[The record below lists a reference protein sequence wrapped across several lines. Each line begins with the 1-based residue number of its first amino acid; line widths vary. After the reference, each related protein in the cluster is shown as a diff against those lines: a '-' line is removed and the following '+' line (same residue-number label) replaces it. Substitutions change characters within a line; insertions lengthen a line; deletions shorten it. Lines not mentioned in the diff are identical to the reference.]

1 MSVDSTNLAMNLTSP
16 SPTLM
21 YALAIGSLVMFIYG
35 FYIRVKVYGITG
47 FINQFKYFSR
57 NYIKFLKDV
66 LLQGRVLNDPYIG
79 ISHFLIMY
87 NFLILLFGKVIL
99 GFPFLFNL
107 NLPLVLIFGSFY
119 FQYSSLIMDISGILF
134 IVGVCLA
141 LIRRMVIRP
150 WKLETGMEDF
160 LALAALL
167 YLGLSGLL
175 TESFKLRFSPSSP
188 TWSPIG
194 SMISLLL
201 TGIPISTAETLHIL
215 FWWSHVLVACI
226 IIAATP
232 YSKFWHILAVPG
244 NIAIQSD
251 KPLGSLAT
259 PFLLSELLSNPE
271 VMEKVRF
278 GVGSVWDLDWPS
290 KFMIDSCTNCGRCDE
305 VCPAVASKRALK
317 PRVIIQKL
325 KKQLI
330 TGHIETL
337 TGSIIS
343 EDEIWSCTTCGKCM
357 ITCPA
362 WISHV
367 DFIVDLRRW
376 LIGNSRLDKR
386 KSDLLS
392 NLAYSSNSLGMPQ
405 WDRQEL
411 AAKLNVRTIHENS
424 NVEYLLWI
432 GCLASYDSRA
442 IKILE
447 SLIKILKNA
456 NISFTVLGAEETCCG
471 DPARRL
477 GEESR
482 FQEIALNNIE
492 LFKKYDIKKILTLC
506 PHCYNT
512 FKNEYQKLGLLN
524 TEVYH
529 YSELIENLIRRGA
542 VRMSKTVATV
552 VVLHDPCYL
561 SRYNNIYNQPRA
573 ILKQVPGLKVK
584 EAGNRGKK
592 TFCCGGGGANYWYE
606 VPEERRISVI
616 RLEELTDLNVERVIT
631 ECPFCLA
638 MLEDAARIKGIDE
651 KISICDLTEI
661 VSKSL
666 DGV

>member
-1 MSVDSTNLAMNLTSP
+1 MDLAPP
-16 SPTLM
+16 SPMLM
-21 YALAIGSLVMFIYG
+21 YILAVGSLVMFTYG
-35 FYIRVKVYGITG
+35 FYIRVKVYGVNG

-57 NYIKFLKDV
+57 NYIKFLRDA

-79 ISHFLIMY
+79 ISHLLIMY
-87 NFLILLFGKVIL
+87 GFLILLFGKVVL

-107 NLPLVLIFGSFY
+107 NLLLVLIFKDSY
-119 FQYSSLIMDISGILF
+119 FRYSSLIMDISGFLF

-141 LIRRMVIRP
+141 LVRRVVIKP
-150 WKLETGMEDF
+150 WKLETGLEDIV
-160 LALAALL
+160 ALIALL

-175 TESFKLRFSPSSP
+175 TESFKLVFSSSSSI
-188 TWSPIG
+188 WSPIG
-194 SMISLLL
+194 SIISLPLA
-201 TGIPISTAETLHIL
+201 TIPTNIAVALHIL
-215 FWWSHVLVACI
+215 FWWSHILAACI
-226 IIAATP
+226 IVAAIP
-232 YSKFWHILAVPG
+232 YSKLWHILAVPG

-251 KPLGSLAT
+251 KPLGSLTT

-271 VMEKVRF
+271 AMENIQF
-278 GVGSVWDLDWPS
+278 GVGNVWGLDWPRR
-290 KFMIDSCTNCGRCDE
+290 FMVDSCTNCGRCDE

-317 PRVIIQKL
+317 PRMIIQKL

-330 TGHIETL
+330 SGGVETL
-337 TGSIIS
+337 IDSIIS
-343 EDEIWSCTTCGKCM
+343 EDEVWSCTTCGKCM

-362 WISHV
+362 WIGHV

-376 LIGNSRLDKR
+376 LVGNSRLDKK

-392 NLAYSSNSLGMPQ
+392 NLAHSSNSLGMSQ

-411 AAKLNVRTIHENS
+411 AAKLDVKTIQES
-424 NVEYLLWI
+424 SSIEYLLWI

-442 IKILE
+442 IKISE
-447 SLIKILKNA
+447 SLINILKSA
-456 NISFTVLGAEETCCG
+456 NISFAVLGAEETCCG

-492 LFKKYDIKKILTLC
+492 LFKKYGVKKILTLC

-512 FKNEYQKLGLLN
+512 LKNEYPKLGLLN
-524 TEVYH
+524 IDVYH
-529 YSELIENLIRRGA
+529 YSELIENLISRG
-542 VRMSKTVATV
+542 VIKLSKPVNTV

-561 SRYNNIYNQPRA
+561 ARYNNIYSQPRV
-573 ILKQVPGLKVK
+573 ILKQIPGLKIR
-584 EAGNRGKK
+584 EARNRGRK

-606 VPEERRISVI
+606 IPEEKRISVV
-616 RLEELTDLNVERVIT
+616 RLEELTSLNVEGVIT

-651 KISICDLTEI
+651 KISICDLTELI
-661 VSKSL
+661 SKSL
-666 DGV
+666 NGV